1 MPLKLEGKKALVAE
15 VNGVASSA
23 FSAIAAEYRGLSAQ
37 ELNELRAKA
46 RNDGV
51 YLRVVK
57 NTLAK
62 LAVAGTDFECMQD
75 GLKGPLVLAFSTGD
89 PGAAARVLKDFS
101 KSHDRFQIKLIALGG
116 KLLAPSDLD
125 RLVNLPNREQ
135 AIAMLMGTM
144 KAPIQQFVRT
154 LAEPHA
160 KLARTLAAIRDQK
173 QQAA

>member
-1 MPLKLEGKKALVAE
+1 
-15 VNGVASSA
+15 
-23 FSAIAAEYRGLSAQ
+23 
-37 ELNELRAKA
+37 
-46 RNDGV
+46 
-51 YLRVVK
+51 
-57 NTLAK
+57 
-62 LAVAGTDFECMQD
+62 
-75 GLKGPLVLAFSTGD
+75 
-89 PGAAARVLKDFS
+89 VLKDFS

>member
-23 FSAIAAEYRGLSAQ
+23 LSAIAAEYRGLSAQ

-57 NTLAK
+57 NTLAR

-75 GLKGPLVLAFSTGD
+75 GLKGPLVLAFSIAD

-144 KAPIQQFVRT
+144 KAPISQFVRT